1 VSAQGL
7 PLERLQRWM
16 LSVVEHPGEVEQ
28 AIAAPAV
35 AAELPPER
43 LAQVILK
50 SRTLEPAQRLG
61 IYHGMYLLRM
71 QEALATDYPALAHF
85 LGEDGFHDLVRD
97 YVQVFPS
104 RSYTLNRLGDH
115 LPEFVRNAKGLR
127 HQLFLEDLARLE
139 LAATEVFD
147 APQVSPLG
155 EAEIAAVRAEEWER
169 AVFETVPAF
178 RMLKLRTNA
187 NDYAQSLKDEAHS
200 HPRPRRRETALAVF
214 RRDYAVYRLELKPAA
229 YELLEALAG
238 GARLGDA
245 VALALRAGAV
255 REAQLFRWF
264 REWISGGVFARVR
277 VASE

>member
-16 LSVVEHPGEVEQ
+16 LSVVEHPGEVEE
-28 AIAAPAV
+28 AIASPAV
-35 AAELPPER
+35 AAELPPDR
-43 LAQVILK
+43 LAQVILP
-50 SRTLEPAQRLG
+50 SRTLEPAERLG

-115 LPEFVRNAKGLR
+115 LPEFIRNSKGLR
-127 HQLFLEDLARLE
+127 HQLFLEDLARIE

-147 APQVSPLG
+147 ALQVSPLG

-178 RMLKLRTNA
+178 RMLKLSTNA
-187 NDYAQSLKDEAHS
+187 NAYAQSLKDEAHS

-229 YELLEALAG
+229 WELLAALAG

-264 REWISGGVFARVR
+264 REWMSGGVFARVR
-277 VASE
+277 IASD

>member
-1 VSAQGL
+1 VNAPGL

-16 LSVVEHPGEVEQ
+16 LSVVAHPGEVAE
-28 AIAAPAV
+28 AIAAPAA
-35 AAELPPER
+35 AAELGPQR
-43 LAQVILK
+43 LSRVILP

-85 LGEDGFHDLVRD
+85 LGEAGFRDFVRD
-97 YVQVFPS
+97 YVQVYPS

-147 APQVSPLG
+147 EEQASPLG
-155 EAEIAAVRAEEWER
+155 EAAIAAVREEEWER
-169 AVFETVPAF
+169 AVFEPVPAF

-187 NDYAQSLKDEAHS
+187 NAYVQSLKDDAPR
-200 HPRPRRRETALAVF
+200 HPRPRRQETFVAVF

-229 YELLEALAG
+229 YELLGELVG

-245 VALALRAGAV
+245 VALALRAGSV

-277 VASE
+277 IAGD